1 MSNGSPMTNGA
12 YSVHAV
18 RSFISHFP
26 LLIALLAGCAPHER
40 VVRIAVAL
48 PLTGDIAALGQ
59 GIKRA
64 CALALEQAE
73 QQHRFPGFKV
83 EMDAYDDRSDPKE
96 AVDVANRIVSDPS
109 VVAVIGHFN
118 SGCTIPASQVYARN
132 HLPMIS
138 PAASNPKLTLQQLDP
153 SWHFPKSIFR
163 VNTTDDIQG
172 P

>member
-1 MSNGSPMTNGA
+1 MKRFLL
-12 YSVHAV
+12 SVPIC
-18 RSFISHFP
+18 S
-26 LLIALLAGCAPHER
+26 LLFSGCGPHEK

-64 CALALEQAE
+64 CALALEQAD

-118 SGCTIPASQVYARN
+118 S
-132 HLPMIS
+132 
-138 PAASNPKLTLQQLDP
+138 
-153 SWHFPKSIFR
+153 
-163 VNTTDDIQG
+163 
-172 P
+172 